1 MIYAVIDTNVL
12 VSALLSRSEFSATC
26 IVIDKMLDGL
36 ITPVYNEEIIREYN
50 EVLRRPKFKFSESKV
65 EMLIDYV
72 VSVGISSVRTPY
84 NNDMTDEK
92 DRVFYEVS
100 LSNEKS
106 FLVTGNL
113 KHFPTTPKVVSPA
126 EMVSIMDSPC

>member
-84 NNDMTDEK
+84 NDDMTDEK